1 MNKDFF
7 KNQKGLTLVEILI
20 GILITTLMM
29 GALYTTYNVV
39 NNTYSQVSE
48 KAKISRSSRDLVS
61 MLMRDIRMAG
71 FKYYAGSQTISK
83 FAEDTKDKRGC
94 EPNGLVLPNKSYLTF
109 ENGYGSG
116 EIDEHKLSHN
126 PVVIRK
132 NRLGF
137 QTSKD
142 ASDKIKTDANS
153 TNKCCD
159 QIEIVYED
167 FNQNDLDQPF
177 KRYRITYYADTKV
190 GEKNIVRL
198 AVYKTVES
206 WRQERVAGDVVDDG
220 EGGATC
226 IFPATGGQWVTD
238 CPQCIERDLVRD
250 HIEDM
255 EFIPFDRDGLIIK
268 DSAGDYPAPEIDN
281 LRDRLFDIAGVDVR
295 LTFRSKDNFYKE
307 TQKREVVGLDDRKI
321 EAEDRLLRDSV
332 IVTVNTRNIGGTLF

>member
-1 MNKDFF
+1 MNKEYL

-71 FKYYAGSQTISK
+71 FKYYAGSQTIAK
-83 FAEDTKDKRGC
+83 FAEDTNKKRSC
-94 EPNGLVLPNKSYLTF
+94 NPGLVLPNKSYLSF
-109 ENGYGSG
+109 ENGFN
-116 EIDEHKLSHN
+116 DHKLSHN
-126 PVVIRK
+126 PIVIRK

-137 QTSKD
+137 QTS
-142 ASDKIKTDANS
+142 SDGSDTIKSKANS

-177 KRYRITYYADTKV
+177 KRYRITYYADEKI

-206 WRQERVAGDVVDDG
+206 WKQERADTDVAEVGDDQKI
-220 EGGATC
+220 C

-238 CPQCIERDLVRD
+238 CPQCIKKDLVRD

-255 EFIPFDRDGLIIK
+255 EFIPFDRDGLIIR
-268 DSAGDYPAPEIDN
+268 DSTGDYPAPELDN

>member
-71 FKYYAGSQTISK
+71 FKYYAGSQTIAK

-116 EIDEHKLSHN
+116 EINEHELSHN

-255 EFIPFDRDGLIIK
+255 EFIPFDRDGLIIR
-268 DSAGDYPAPEIDN
+268 DGAGDYPAPEIDN

>member
-238 CPQCIERDLVRD
+238 CPQCIEKDLVRD

-281 LRDRLFDIAGVDVR
+281 LRDRLFDIAGVDIR

>member
-1 MNKDFF
+1 MNKEYFR
-7 KNQKGLTLVEILI
+7 NQKGLTLVEILI

-71 FKYYAGSQTISK
+71 FKYYAGSQTIAK
-83 FAEDTKDKRGC
+83 FAEDTNKKRSC
-94 EPNGLVLPNKSYLTF
+94 NPGLVLPNKSYLTF
-109 ENGYGSG
+109 DNGFN
-116 EIDEHKLSHN
+116 DHKLSHN
-126 PVVIRK
+126 PIVIRK

-137 QTSKD
+137 QTS
-142 ASDKIKTDANS
+142 SDGSDSIKSKANS

-177 KRYRITYYADTKV
+177 KRYRITYYADEKI

-206 WRQERVAGDVVDDG
+206 WRQERVASDVAKIG
-220 EGGATC
+220 EDEEIC

-238 CPQCIERDLVRD
+238 CPQCIEKDLVRD

-255 EFIPFDRDGLIIK
+255 EFIPFDRDGLIIR
-268 DSAGDYPAPEIDN
+268 DSAGNYPAPEIDN

>member
-1 MNKDFF
+1 MNKEYFR
-7 KNQKGLTLVEILI
+7 NQKGLTLVEILI

-71 FKYYAGSQTISK
+71 FKYYAGSQTIAK
-83 FAEDTKDKRGC
+83 FAEDTFKKRSC
-94 EPNGLVLPNKSYLTF
+94 APGLVLPNKSYLTF
-109 ENGYGSG
+109 DNGFN
-116 EIDEHKLSHN
+116 DHKLSHN
-126 PVVIRK
+126 PIVIRK

-137 QTSKD
+137 QTSGD
-142 ASDKIKTDANS
+142 DSDSIKSNANS

-177 KRYRITYYADTKV
+177 KRYRITYYADEKI

-206 WRQERVAGDVVDDG
+206 WRQERVASDVAKIG
-220 EGGATC
+220 EDEEIC

-238 CPQCIERDLVRD
+238 CPQCIEKDLVRD

-255 EFIPFDRDGLIIK
+255 EFIPFDRDGLIIR
-268 DSAGDYPAPEIDN
+268 DSAGNYPAPEIDN